1 MPEFAMS
8 DFPGGIYAITPETTD
23 TERLLAQVEAA
34 LAGGVAAV
42 QYRDKST
49 DVARRHE
56 QASEL
61 VALCHR
67 FNVPLI
73 VNDDLRLADLA
84 DADGLHLGR
93 DDGSLR
99 EARIILG
106 RDKLIG
112 ASCYQS
118 LELAHAAQA
127 AGADYIA
134 FGSFFPSPTK
144 PAAGRAEADLLREA
158 TQAIHIPIVAIGGIT
173 LANAPGLL
181 DAGADS
187 LAILS
192 ALFDAPDIRA
202 AAHALNQL
210 FEVESEQ

>member
-1 MPEFAMS
+1 MP
-8 DFPGGIYAITPETTD
+8 DFPGGLYAITPETAD
-23 TERLLAQVEAA
+23 TERLLTQVEAA
-34 LAGGVAAV
+34 LLGGVASV
-42 QYRDKST
+42 QYRDKSD

-56 QASEL
+56 QVSEL

-67 FNVPLI
+67 FGVPLI
-73 VNDDLRLADLA
+73 VNDDLRLADLC
-84 DADGLHLGR
+84 DADGVHLGR
-93 DDGSLR
+93 DDSSLR

-106 RDKLIG
+106 KGKLIG

-118 LELAHAAQA
+118 LDLAQAAQA
-127 AGADYIA
+127 AGADYVA

-144 PAAGRAEADLLREA
+144 PAAGRADAALLREA
-158 TQAIHIPIVAIGGIT
+158 APRIHLPLVAIGGIT
-173 LANAPGLL
+173 FANAPQLL

-187 LAILS
+187 LAVLS

-210 FEVESEQ
+210 FETESEQ

>member
-1 MPEFAMS
+1 MRE
-8 DFPGGIYAITPETTD
+8 FPGGIYAITAATAD
-23 TERLLAQVEAA
+23 TERLLSQVEAA
-34 LAGGVAAV
+34 LAGGAAAV
-42 QYRDKST
+42 QYRDKSG

-61 VALCHR
+61 VALCRR
-67 FNVPLI
+67 FGVPLI

-84 DADGLHLGR
+84 DADGVHLGR

-99 EARIILG
+99 EARLILG

-118 LELAHAAQA
+118 LELAQAAQA
-127 AGADYIA
+127 AGADYVA
-134 FGSFFPSPTK
+134 FGSFFASPTK
-144 PAAGRAEADLLREA
+144 PAAPRASFDLLREA
-158 TQAIHIPIVAIGGIT
+158 APVIRVPLVAIGGIT
-173 LANAPGLL
+173 LANAPQLL

-187 LAILS
+187 LAVLS

-202 AAHALNQL
+202 AAHGLNQL
-210 FEVESEQ
+210 FATESEE

>member
-1 MPEFAMS
+1 MLE
-8 DFPGGIYAITPETTD
+8 FPGGLYAITPETAD
-23 TERLLAQVEAA
+23 TARLLAQVEAV
-34 LAGGVAAV
+34 LLGGVAAV
-42 QYRDKST
+42 QYRDKSD

-61 VALCHR
+61 VSLCRR
-67 FNVPLI
+67 FKVPLI
-73 VNDDLRLADLA
+73 VNDDLRLADLC
-84 DADGLHLGR
+84 DADGVHLGR

-106 RDKLIG
+106 RDKFIG
-112 ASCYQS
+112 TSCYQS
-118 LELAHAAQA
+118 LELAQAAQA
-127 AGADYIA
+127 AGADYVA

-144 PAAGRAEADLLREA
+144 PAAARADLALLREA
-158 TQAIHIPIVAIGGIT
+158 ARTLRVPIVAIGGIT
-173 LANAPGLL
+173 LANAPPLL

-187 LAILS
+187 LAVLS

-210 FEVESEQ
+210 FETESEE

>member
-1 MPEFAMS
+1 VSAVPE
-8 DFPGGIYAITPETTD
+8 FPGGLYAITPETAD
-23 TERLLAQVEAA
+23 TGRLLAQVEAA

-61 VALCHR
+61 VALCR
-67 FNVPLI
+67 RYAAPLI

-84 DADGLHLGR
+84 DADGVHLGR
-93 DDGSLR
+93 GDGSVR

-106 RDKLIG
+106 PRKFIG
-112 ASCYQS
+112 ASCYQH
-118 LELAHAAQA
+118 LDLAVAAQA
-127 AGADYIA
+127 AGADYVA

-144 PAAGRAEADLLREA
+144 PDAGRASLDLLRA
-158 TQAIHIPIVAIGGIT
+158 ACAVVRVPLVAIGGIT
-173 LANAPGLL
+173 RANAAALL
-181 DAGADS
+181 DAGADG
-187 LAILS
+187 LAVLS

-202 AAHALNQL
+202 AARDLNQL
-210 FEVESEQ
+210 FETESED

>member
-1 MPEFAMS
+1 MLE
-8 DFPGGIYAITPETTD
+8 FPGGLYAITPETAD

-34 LAGGVAAV
+34 LSGSVAAV
-42 QYRDKST
+42 QYRDKSD

-56 QASEL
+56 QVSEL
-61 VALCHR
+61 VSLCHR
-67 FNVPLI
+67 FKVPLI
-73 VNDDLRLADLA
+73 VNDDLRLADLC
-84 DADGLHLGR
+84 DADGVHLGR
-93 DDGSLR
+93 DDSSLR

-106 RDKLIG
+106 RGKFIG

-118 LELAHAAQA
+118 LELAQAAQA
-127 AGADYIA
+127 AGADYVA

-144 PAAGRAEADLLREA
+144 PAAGRADADLLRAA
-158 TQAIHIPIVAIGGIT
+158 TRIIRIPIVAIGGIT
-173 LANAPGLL
+173 PANAPQLL

-187 LAILS
+187 LAVLS

-210 FEVESEQ
+210 FETESEE